1 MRKLLKLTIRCSL
14 ALLACATA
22 APGWTLPTDR
32 DQPIAIAS
40 DRAERDEKTGTTIY
54 IGTVELDQGSLH
66 ISADRLEIQMEGDRV
81 TRMVATGI
89 PARVR
94 QLPNQEDGEVR
105 AQANTIRYLL
115 DEEKLELI
123 DNASIEQE
131 GSRVASDRID
141 YFINE
146 EFVKARSTSG
156 QSGRVHVV
164 IPSNRASNLGKN
176 ARDSGANADT
186 GTPGAPPPPAN
197 TAPAAAPPSAAAPA
211 ASPAAEPQPAA
222 SAPGDGGA

>member
-1 MRKLLKLTIRCSL
+1 MGNILNLTFRCAL
-14 ALLACATA
+14 TLLAGAAA
-22 APGWTLPTDR
+22 APVWALPTDR
-32 DQPIAIAS
+32 EQPITIAS

-54 IGTVELDQGSLH
+54 IGAVELDQGSLH
-66 ISADRLEIQMEGDRV
+66 ISADRLEIHMQGDQV
-81 TRMVATGI
+81 TRLIATGI

-94 QLPNQEDGEVR
+94 QLPNPQDGEVR
-105 AQANTIRYLL
+105 ARANTIRYLL

-156 QSGRVHVV
+156 QNGRVHVV
-164 IPSNRASNLGKN
+164 IPPNRAANLGTKT
-176 ARDSGANADT
+176 DG
-186 GTPGAPPPPAN
+186 G
-197 TAPAAAPPSAAAPA
+197 AAPA
-211 ASPAAEPQPAA
+211 AEPAVEVTPPNGATTEPTTDTPAG
-222 SAPGDGGA
+222 GDQ